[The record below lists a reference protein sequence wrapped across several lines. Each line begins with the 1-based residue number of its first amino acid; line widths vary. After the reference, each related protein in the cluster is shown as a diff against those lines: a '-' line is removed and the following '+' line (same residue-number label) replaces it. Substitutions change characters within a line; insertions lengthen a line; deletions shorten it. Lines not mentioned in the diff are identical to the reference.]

1 MSTIGSN
8 IAALKSLHN
17 LRLNEDGFA
26 KATERL
32 SSGKRLNNA
41 GDDAAGAAIVNRMS
55 SQIAGMNVA
64 IHYNESKSD
73 ADLVAREAK
82 EYGVKAILVQADLL
96 VEAQIRRV
104 VPTAVEKLQGQ
115 LNLLINNASIFENDN
130 LINFSEKSFLKHMNI
145 NLKAPAILIQ
155 NFAKVC
161 KGNKG
166 NVVNIIDQRVEKLTP
181 FFFSYTLSK
190 SSLATLTKTSAMKLA
205 PNIRVNAVSPG
216 PTLKNKR
223 QSEKHFKKQWQST
236 ILKKKVDTKNVS
248 SAVKFLINNNN
259 ITGQIINVDSGQRL
273 AWKTPDII
281 NAKE

>member
-1 MSTIGSN
+1 MEAKKIIVTGAANRIGRS
-8 IAALKSLHN
+8 IALELASYDTQIVIHYLKSYVAAKKLKTELEN
-17 LRLNEDGFA
+17 LGSVVHLL
-26 KATERL
+26 KAD
-32 SSGKRLNNA
+32 LNNLEQTQRIISYA
-41 GDDAAGAAIVNRMS
+41 HKKMKGLDC
-55 SQIAGMNVA
+55 
-64 IHYNESKSD
+64 
-73 ADLVAREAK
+73 LV
-82 EYGVKAILVQADLL
+82 
-96 VEAQIRRV
+96 
-104 VPTAVEKLQGQ
+104 
-115 LNLLINNASIFENDN
+115 NNASIFENDN
-130 LINFSEKSFLKHMNI
+130 LNNFSEKSFLKHINV
-145 NLKAPAILIQ
+145 NLKAPAILTQ

-190 SSLATLTKTSAMKLA
+190 SSLVTLTKTSAMKLA

-223 QSEKHFKKQWQST
+223 QSEKHFKKQWKST
-236 ILKKKVDTKNVS
+236 ILKTKVDEKNVS

>member
-1 MSTIGSN
+1 MEAKKIIVTGAANRIGRS
-8 IAALKSLHN
+8 IALELASYDTQIVIHYLKSYVAAKKLKTELEN
-17 LRLNEDGFA
+17 LGSVVHLL
-26 KATERL
+26 KAD
-32 SSGKRLNNA
+32 LNNLEQTQRIISYA
-41 GDDAAGAAIVNRMS
+41 HKKMKGLDC
-55 SQIAGMNVA
+55 
-64 IHYNESKSD
+64 
-73 ADLVAREAK
+73 LV
-82 EYGVKAILVQADLL
+82 
-96 VEAQIRRV
+96 
-104 VPTAVEKLQGQ
+104 
-115 LNLLINNASIFENDN
+115 NNASIFENDN
-130 LINFSEKSFLKHMNI
+130 LNNFSEKSFLKHINV
-145 NLKAPAILIQ
+145 NLKAPAILTQ

-223 QSEKHFKKQWQST
+223 QSEKHFKKQWKST
-236 ILKKKVDTKNVS
+236 ILKKKVDAKNVS

-273 AWKTPDII
+273 AWRTPDII

>member
-1 MSTIGSN
+1 METKKIIITGGANRIGRS
-8 IAALKSLHN
+8 IALELASYDTQIVIHYSKSFNSAKKLKIELEN
-17 LRLNEDGFA
+17 LGSVVHLL
-26 KATERL
+26 KAD
-32 SSGKRLNNA
+32 LNNLEQTQRIISYA
-41 GDDAAGAAIVNRMS
+41 HKKMKGLDC
-55 SQIAGMNVA
+55 
-64 IHYNESKSD
+64 
-73 ADLVAREAK
+73 LV
-82 EYGVKAILVQADLL
+82 
-96 VEAQIRRV
+96 
-104 VPTAVEKLQGQ
+104 
-115 LNLLINNASIFENDN
+115 NNASIFENDN
-130 LINFSEKSFLKHMNI
+130 LNNFSEKSFLKHINV
-145 NLKAPAILIQ
+145 NLKAPAILTQ

-223 QSEKHFKKQWQST
+223 QSEKHFKKQWKST

-281 NAKE
+281 NTKE